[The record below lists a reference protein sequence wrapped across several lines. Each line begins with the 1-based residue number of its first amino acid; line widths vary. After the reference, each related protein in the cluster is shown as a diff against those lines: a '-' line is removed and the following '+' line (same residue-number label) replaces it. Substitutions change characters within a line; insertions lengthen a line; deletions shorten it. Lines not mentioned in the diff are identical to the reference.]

1 MLLCRHAFW
10 HTTKVIFYILGST
23 YKINSKNFFE
33 KIKSFK
39 KSKKLITKEV
49 RLIENNKNCKV
60 NIDNNKIV
68 KYNRSNKEKFTLE
81 SKNRK
86 INNADDKIYRKM
98 FDVKF
103 EAVQFINEKLN
114 LKLNEEELEKYNRSF
129 VTHELCNR
137 TADIIYKIKGKNVFF
152 LLEHQTK
159 KDATMPWRLVEYKIE
174 LLQGAIDIKKKGKKN
189 FKIPLVIPIV
199 LYTGIEVWNIADE
212 IERIQEKLEGYDE
225 PFGKYTLID
234 INQDSDEKLLYE
246 KTYLS
251 KISLLEK
258 YKRNG
263 NLAEWIK
270 KILNEINEHENEYK
284 GEGKEVLYL
293 MISKVLKSYVGKEK
307 TENLLTSFE
316 KEGDDM
322 LQILDT
328 IEEEKK
334 MFIDKGRKEGVKKE
348 KNNIIKEMLKKNMAI
363 DLIAEVT
370 HSSKNNIL
378 KIAKS

>member
-1 MLLCRHAFW
+1 M
-10 HTTKVIFYILGST
+10 
-23 YKINSKNFFE
+23 
-33 KIKSFK
+33 
-39 KSKKLITKEV
+39 
-49 RLIENNKNCKV
+49 
-60 NIDNNKIV
+60 
-68 KYNRSNKEKFTLE
+68 
-81 SKNRK
+81 
-86 INNADDKIYRKM
+86 
-98 FDVKF
+98 
-103 EAVQFINEKLN
+103 
-114 LKLNEEELEKYNRSF
+114 
-129 VTHELCNR
+129 
-137 TADIIYKIKGKNVFF
+137 
-152 LLEHQTK
+152 
-159 KDATMPWRLVEYKIE
+159 EYKIE

-270 KILNEINEHENEYK
+270 KIINEINEHENEYK

-316 KEGDDM
+316 KEGENM
-322 LQILDT
+322 LQILET

-334 MFIDKGRKEGVKKE
+334 MFIDKGRKEGRKKGRQEGKKVE

>member
-1 MLLCRHAFW
+1 MELFHNIL
-10 HTTKVIFYILGST
+10 KSILKIF
-23 YKINSKNFFE
+23 SKKF
-33 KIKSFK
+33 KSFK
-39 KSKKLITKEV
+39 KSKKLIIKEV

-60 NIDNNKIV
+60 NIDSNKIV

-81 SKNRK
+81 NKNRK

-137 TADIIYKIKGKNVFF
+137 TADIIYKIKGRNVFF

-159 KDATMPWRLVEYKIE
+159 KDATMPWRLVEYKVE

-199 LYTGIEVWNIADE
+199 LYTGREVWNIADE
-212 IERIQEKLEGYDE
+212 IERIQEKLEGYEE

-270 KILNEINEHENEYK
+270 KIINEINEHKNEYK

-322 LQILDT
+322 LQILET

-334 MFIDKGRKEGVKKE
+334 MFIDKGRKEGRKKGRQEGKKVE

-370 HSSKNNIL
+370 HSSRNSIL

>member
-1 MLLCRHAFW
+1 
-10 HTTKVIFYILGST
+10 
-23 YKINSKNFFE
+23 
-33 KIKSFK
+33 
-39 KSKKLITKEV
+39 
-49 RLIENNKNCKV
+49 
-60 NIDNNKIV
+60 
-68 KYNRSNKEKFTLE
+68 
-81 SKNRK
+81 
-86 INNADDKIYRKM
+86 M

-159 KDATMPWRLVEYKIE
+159 KDATMPWRLVEYKVE

-199 LYTGIEVWNIADE
+199 LYTGREVWNIADE

-270 KILNEINEHENEYK
+270 KIINEINEHENEYK

-293 MISKVLKSYVGKEK
+293 MISKVLKSYVGKGK
-307 TENLLTSFE
+307 IENLLTSFE
-316 KEGDDM
+316 KEGEDM
-322 LQILDT
+322 LQILET

-334 MFIDKGRKEGVKKE
+334 MFIDKGRKK
-348 KNNIIKEMLKKNMAI
+348 
-363 DLIAEVT
+363 
-370 HSSKNNIL
+370 
-378 KIAKS
+378 

>member
-1 MLLCRHAFW
+1 M
-10 HTTKVIFYILGST
+10 
-23 YKINSKNFFE
+23 
-33 KIKSFK
+33 
-39 KSKKLITKEV
+39 
-49 RLIENNKNCKV
+49 
-60 NIDNNKIV
+60 

-137 TADIIYKIKGKNVFF
+137 TADIIYKIKGRNVFF

-159 KDATMPWRLVEYKIE
+159 KDATMPWRLVEYKVE

-199 LYTGIEVWNIADE
+199 LYTGRDVWNIADE

-234 INQDSDEKLLYE
+234 INKDSDEKLLYE

-270 KILNEINEHENEYK
+270 KIINEIN
-284 GEGKEVLYL
+284 
-293 MISKVLKSYVGKEK
+293 
-307 TENLLTSFE
+307 
-316 KEGDDM
+316 
-322 LQILDT
+322 
-328 IEEEKK
+328 
-334 MFIDKGRKEGVKKE
+334 
-348 KNNIIKEMLKKNMAI
+348 
-363 DLIAEVT
+363 
-370 HSSKNNIL
+370 
-378 KIAKS
+378 

>member
-1 MLLCRHAFW
+1 MRW
-10 HTTKVIFYILGST
+10 KVL
-23 YKINSKNFFE
+23 YKIEKREYYKVSLNQNYFNLNNFFE

-39 KSKKLITKEV
+39 KSKKLIIKEV
-49 RLIENNKNCKV
+49 RLIKNNKNCKV

-81 SKNRK
+81 NKNRK

-129 VTHELCNR
+129 VTQELSNR
-137 TADIIYKIKGKNVFF
+137 TADIIYKIKGRNVFF

-159 KDATMPWRLVEYKIE
+159 KDATMPWRLVEYKVE

-199 LYTGIEVWNIADE
+199 LYTGRDVWNIADE
-212 IERIQEKLEGYDE
+212 IERIQEKLEGYEE

-258 YKRNG
+258 YKSNG

-270 KILNEINEHENEYK
+270 KIINEINEHENEYK

-322 LQILDT
+322 LQILET

-378 KIAKS
+378 RIAKS

>member
-1 MLLCRHAFW
+1 
-10 HTTKVIFYILGST
+10 
-23 YKINSKNFFE
+23 
-33 KIKSFK
+33 
-39 KSKKLITKEV
+39 
-49 RLIENNKNCKV
+49 
-60 NIDNNKIV
+60 
-68 KYNRSNKEKFTLE
+68 
-81 SKNRK
+81 
-86 INNADDKIYRKM
+86 M

-137 TADIIYKIKGKNVFF
+137 TADIIYKIKGK
-152 LLEHQTK
+152 
-159 KDATMPWRLVEYKIE
+159 
-174 LLQGAIDIKKKGKKN
+174 KN

-199 LYTGIEVWNIADE
+199 LYTGREVWNIADE

>member
-1 MLLCRHAFW
+1 M
-10 HTTKVIFYILGST
+10 
-23 YKINSKNFFE
+23 
-33 KIKSFK
+33 
-39 KSKKLITKEV
+39 
-49 RLIENNKNCKV
+49 
-60 NIDNNKIV
+60 
-68 KYNRSNKEKFTLE
+68 
-81 SKNRK
+81 
-86 INNADDKIYRKM
+86 
-98 FDVKF
+98 
-103 EAVQFINEKLN
+103 
-114 LKLNEEELEKYNRSF
+114 
-129 VTHELCNR
+129 
-137 TADIIYKIKGKNVFF
+137 
-152 LLEHQTK
+152 
-159 KDATMPWRLVEYKIE
+159 EYKIE

-270 KILNEINEHENEYK
+270 KIINEINEHENEYK

-316 KEGDDM
+316 KEGENM
-322 LQILDT
+322 LQILET

-334 MFIDKGRKEGVKKE
+334 MFIDKGKKTE

>member
-1 MLLCRHAFW
+1 M
-10 HTTKVIFYILGST
+10 
-23 YKINSKNFFE
+23 
-33 KIKSFK
+33 
-39 KSKKLITKEV
+39 
-49 RLIENNKNCKV
+49 
-60 NIDNNKIV
+60 
-68 KYNRSNKEKFTLE
+68 
-81 SKNRK
+81 
-86 INNADDKIYRKM
+86 
-98 FDVKF
+98 
-103 EAVQFINEKLN
+103 
-114 LKLNEEELEKYNRSF
+114 
-129 VTHELCNR
+129 
-137 TADIIYKIKGKNVFF
+137 
-152 LLEHQTK
+152 
-159 KDATMPWRLVEYKIE
+159 EYKVE

-199 LYTGIEVWNIADE
+199 LYTGREVWNIANE
-212 IERIQEKLEGYDE
+212 IEKIQEKLEGYDE
-225 PFGKYTLID
+225 SFGNYTLID

-258 YKRNG
+258 YKRDG
-263 NLAEWIK
+263 NLAEWIN
-270 KILNEINEHENEYK
+270 KIINEINEHENEYK

-316 KEGDDM
+316 KEGEDM
-322 LQILDT
+322 LQILET

-334 MFIDKGRKEGVKKE
+334 MFIDKGKKTE

>member
-1 MLLCRHAFW
+1 M
-10 HTTKVIFYILGST
+10 
-23 YKINSKNFFE
+23 
-33 KIKSFK
+33 
-39 KSKKLITKEV
+39 
-49 RLIENNKNCKV
+49 
-60 NIDNNKIV
+60 

-137 TADIIYKIKGKNVFF
+137 TADIIYKIKGRNVFF

-159 KDATMPWRLVEYKIE
+159 KDATMPWRLVEYKVE

-199 LYTGIEVWNIADE
+199 LYTGREVWNIADE
-212 IERIQEKLEGYDE
+212 IERIQEKLEGYEE

-270 KILNEINEHENEYK
+270 KIINEINEHENEYK

-316 KEGDDM
+316 KEGENM
-322 LQILDT
+322 LQILET

>member
-1 MLLCRHAFW
+1 M
-10 HTTKVIFYILGST
+10 
-23 YKINSKNFFE
+23 
-33 KIKSFK
+33 
-39 KSKKLITKEV
+39 
-49 RLIENNKNCKV
+49 
-60 NIDNNKIV
+60 
-68 KYNRSNKEKFTLE
+68 
-81 SKNRK
+81 
-86 INNADDKIYRKM
+86 
-98 FDVKF
+98 
-103 EAVQFINEKLN
+103 
-114 LKLNEEELEKYNRSF
+114 
-129 VTHELCNR
+129 
-137 TADIIYKIKGKNVFF
+137 
-152 LLEHQTK
+152 
-159 KDATMPWRLVEYKIE
+159 
-174 LLQGAIDIKKKGKKN
+174 
-189 FKIPLVIPIV
+189 
-199 LYTGIEVWNIADE
+199 YTGREVWNISDE
-212 IERIQEKLEGYDE
+212 IERIQEKLEGYEE

-270 KILNEINEHENEYK
+270 KIINEINEHENEYK

-316 KEGDDM
+316 KEGEDM
-322 LQILDT
+322 LQILET

-334 MFIDKGRKEGVKKE
+334 MFIDKGRKEGVKTE

>member
-1 MLLCRHAFW
+1 M
-10 HTTKVIFYILGST
+10 
-23 YKINSKNFFE
+23 
-33 KIKSFK
+33 
-39 KSKKLITKEV
+39 
-49 RLIENNKNCKV
+49 
-60 NIDNNKIV
+60 

-81 SKNRK
+81 NKNRK

-129 VTHELCNR
+129 VTQELSNR
-137 TADIIYKIKGKNVFF
+137 TADIIYKIKGRNVFF

-159 KDATMPWRLVEYKIE
+159 KDVTMPWRLVEYKIE

-199 LYTGIEVWNIADE
+199 LYTGREVWNISDE
-212 IERIQEKLEGYDE
+212 IERIQEKLEGYEE

-270 KILNEINEHENEYK
+270 KIINEINEHENEYK

-316 KEGDDM
+316 KEGEDM
-322 LQILDT
+322 L
-328 IEEEKK
+328 
-334 MFIDKGRKEGVKKE
+334 
-348 KNNIIKEMLKKNMAI
+348 
-363 DLIAEVT
+363 
-370 HSSKNNIL
+370 
-378 KIAKS
+378 